1 MRTSSHGL
9 RGRCAYSPRS
19 TTRISSRID
28 AASKG
33 SESIIA
39 TLTEIAQSSKD
50 PQVAMEA
57 LRQLSEIR
65 KADVD
70 AAKDAYIDD

>member
-1 MRTSSHGL
+1 MEMFDQVQARK
-9 RGRCAYSPRS
+9 RERMEMEAGREQN
-19 TTRISSRID
+19 RID

-33 SESIIA
+33 SEAIIA

-70 AAKDAYIDD
+70 AAKDAYIED